1 MFFKR
6 VLQALE
12 AGRVRYAVAGGVA
25 VALHGATRG
34 TVDIDLA
41 IAFDEKNFERAEE
54 ALKGLGLVPR
64 LPVTAKEVFRFR
76 EEYLKNRNLMAWSFV
91 NPNDPSE
98 IVDLLLTHD
107 LKKMKTGSIPF
118 QGLKIKLLSLKDL
131 IQMKTGT
138 GRRQDEEDIKALKL
152 LRGDL

>member
-1 MFFKR
+1 MFFQR

-34 TVDIDLA
+34 TVDIDLVL
-41 IAFDEKNFERAEE
+41 AFEEKNFERAES
-54 ALKGLGLVPR
+54 ALKGLGLAPR
-64 LPVTAKEVFRFR
+64 LPVKAKEVFRFR
-76 EEYLKNRNLMAWSFV
+76 KEYLKNRNLLAWSFV

-107 LKKMKTGSIPF
+107 LKNMKINSIPF
-118 QGLKIKLLSLKDL
+118 QGLKIKLVSLKDL
-131 IQMKTGT
+131 IRMKTGT
-138 GRRQDEEDIKALKL
+138 GRSQDEEDIKALKMI
-152 LRGDL
+152 RGDS